1 MNRHIAKFFI
11 VLLLA
16 GITLT
21 SQAAEEIVT
30 FDDPAQSKR
39 YYALLEEYR
48 CLKCQNQN
56 LAGSKA
62 SLAGDLRRE
71 IRELI
76 LAGKTKNDID
86 EYLVARYGEFVLY
99 RPRFSAKT
107 AVLWI
112 APFVLL
118 LVAVGSLV
126 LMIRRRNS
134 QLVFHGGD
142 GSGNES
148 VENPNT
154 TNMRSP
160 LSSGEEKQLEKARR
174 LLD

>member
-1 MNRHIAKFFI
+1 MNRLVARLFTL
-11 VLLLA
+11 LLLA
-16 GITLT
+16 GIAIAT
-21 SQAAEEIVT
+21 SQAAEEMVT
-30 FDDPAQSKR
+30 FDDPAQGKM
-39 YYALLEEYR
+39 YYSLLEEYR

-71 IRELI
+71 IRDQV
-76 LAGKTKNDID
+76 LAGKTKKDID

-118 LVAVGSLV
+118 LVAIGSLV
-126 LMIRRRNS
+126 LMIKRRNGPS
-134 QLVFHGGD
+134 ARHNGTDAESAGD
-142 GSGNES
+142 LDT
-148 VENPNT
+148 VPQ
-154 TNMRSP
+154 RLP
-160 LSSGEEKQLEKARR
+160 LSADEKNRLEKARR